1 MQIINLYLPYQDNM
15 DLLILIQNNLQISL
29 ITFIHLYD
37 INMLIIS
44 FLKLRYVNSFMLK
57 IHHIL
62 VFMVI

>member
-1 MQIINLYLPYQDNM
+1 MQIINLYQSYQDNM
-15 DLLILIQNNLQISL
+15 DLLKLIQNNLQISL
-29 ITFIHLYD
+29 ITSIHLYD

-44 FLKLRYVNSFMLK
+44 FSKLRNVNSFMLK